1 MLKLLAILFIVK
13 LYAQN
18 NIFKHLNNICKR
30 ASQRLNA
37 LARIAPYMNMQKSII
52 IMKSFVTSE
61 FGYCPLIWMFH
72 SRRLNNKINSIHER
86 ALRITYQDHLST
98 SQELLNKDNS
108 VSINHRNFH
117 VLATEM
123 FKIHRGL
130 SPDILREIFVTKIS
144 LYNLRRNNTFED
156 IKFTL
161 FTTTL
166 NRNPF

>member
-37 LARIAPYMNMQKSII
+37 LARIAPYMNMQKRII

-61 FGYCPLIWMFH
+61 FGYSPLICMFH